1 MDIEGDL
8 KVWWIPQIPMKPFT
22 VPVRNPY
29 EAKLIIKTL
38 ALYDL
43 FQYQNNIK
51 PDYSNAGGLMI
62 FEDGDWAEW
71 YDEETGCDINEL
83 IRRGL

>member
-1 MDIEGDL
+1 MDLEGDF
-8 KVWWIPQIPMKPFT
+8 KVWWIPQIPMEPFT

-62 FEDGDWAEW
+62 FEDGDWTEW

-83 IRRGL
+83 IKRGL